1 MPTHLLIGA
10 GAGLVSA
17 ALFATAATT
26 AALAGILLYVSPLP
40 LCLAGLGW
48 GRPAVALAALT
59 GSVIM
64 AVTLG
69 PGPAVAFALFV
80 AAPVAVL
87 THLLLLS
94 RPVAAPQGAG
104 VPAIEWYPVGRLVGW
119 AALMAGVLAAL
130 LVLALGPGLE
140 SYHQWINQTLLPNLL
155 KVLGPNASDL
165 TPEMVDRLK
174 GVLAKVVP
182 GAFVIVW
189 LTLMLFNL
197 WLAGLIVEASGR
209 AIRPWPS
216 LHDLEVPNVF
226 VAVFAGAMIAS
237 FLPGLIGL
245 LATGLASALL
255 FAYMLQGLAVIHVY
269 SRGVPLRWLLLV
281 VVYLGILFLGWLAI
295 VVAIIGLGEP
305 LFGLR
310 GRRAAQDN
318 QSPGNDG
325 TD

>member
-26 AALAGILLYVSPLP
+26 AALAGILLYVAPLP

-48 GRPAVALAALT
+48 GRSAVALAALT
-59 GSVIM
+59 GSVVM

-69 PGPAVAFALFV
+69 PSPALAFALII

-94 RPVAAPQGAG
+94 RPVAAPQRAG
-104 VPAIEWYPVGRLVGW
+104 VPAIEWYPIGRLVGW

-130 LVLALGPGLE
+130 LVLALGPDLE
-140 SYHQWINQTLLPNLL
+140 SYHQWINQTLVPNVL
-155 KVLGPNASDL
+155 KVLGPRASDF
-165 TPEMVDRLK
+165 TPEMIESLK
-174 GVLAKVVP
+174 LVLAKALP
-182 GAFVIVW
+182 AAFVIVW

-197 WLAGLIVEASGR
+197 WLAGLIVDASGR
-209 AIRPWPS
+209 AMRPWPN

-237 FLPGLIGL
+237 FVPGLISL

-305 LFGLR
+305 LLGLR

-318 QSPGNDG
+318 QSPGND
-325 TD
+325 D